1 MSPPRVSRSKT
12 SRTKVKPH
20 YGGSDAAGG
29 EAQSSS
35 QTARATLSLRELLLE
50 GKFRTGERIREVP
63 LAEELGVSR
72 IPLRI
77 ALERLANEGLLEVRP
92 TTGFV
97 VPQFSVSDIYDS
109 IHLRGLIEGNAAK
122 LAAERVKDPR
132 EVAGLHALGYEMIA
146 LVQRRTLTLECLAA
160 YIDLN
165 VQFHAELLRLS
176 GSRIL
181 RRAMEHLSSLPFASP
196 SSFLRGHYL
205 APQFREMFLL
215 ALDHHRGVADAIVN
229 HDGARAESIMAEHA
243 HLAWRNLEFALQ
255 SSELAKFVPGVKLM
269 KLGQGNDLAATLPS
283 AFTPVFNG

>member
-1 MSPPRVSRSKT
+1 MPRPRLRLAKT
-12 SRTKVKPH
+12 SRTKGKSQFA
-20 YGGSDAAGG
+20 GSDPAGG
-29 EAQSSS
+29 DAQGSS

-50 GKFRTGERIREVP
+50 GKFLPGERIREVP
-63 LAEELGVSR
+63 LAEQLGVSR

-97 VPQFSVSDIYDS
+97 VPQFSVNDIFDA
-109 IHLRGLIEGNAAK
+109 IHLRGLMEGRAAK
-122 LAAERVKDPR
+122 LAAERVTDPR
-132 EVAGLHALGYEMIA
+132 EVAALHALSYEMIA
-146 LVQRRTLTLECLAA
+146 LVQRSTLTLECLAS

-165 VQFHAELLRLS
+165 VQFHTELLRLS
-176 GSRIL
+176 GSRII
-181 RRAMEHLSSLPFASP
+181 RRAMEHVCSLPFASP
-196 SSFLRGHYL
+196 SSFLQRHYL

-229 HDGARAESIMAEHA
+229 HDGERAETIMQEHA

-269 KLGQGNDLAATLPS
+269 KLGNSKDLSLPVQGQERRANS
-283 AFTPVFNG
+283 

>member
-1 MSPPRVSRSKT
+1 MSPPRLSLAKTSRAT
-12 SRTKVKPH
+12 SRTKVK
-20 YGGSDAAGG
+20 
-29 EAQSSS
+29 AQSGASDPADFQGAS

-50 GKFRTGERIREVP
+50 GKFTPGERIREVP

-97 VPQFSVSDIYDS
+97 VPQFSVNDIYDS
-109 IHLRGLIEGNAAK
+109 IHLRGLMEGRAAR

-132 EVAGLHALGYEMIA
+132 EVAALHALSYEMIA
-146 LVQRRTLTLECLAA
+146 LVQRQTLTLDCLAS
-160 YIDLN
+160 YIELN
-165 VQFHAELLRLS
+165 VQFHVELLRLS
-176 GSRIL
+176 GSRII
-181 RRAMEHLSSLPFASP
+181 RRAMEHVNSLPFASP
-196 SSFLRGHYL
+196 SSFLRRHYL

-229 HDGARAESIMAEHA
+229 HDGERAETIMHEHA

-269 KLGQGNDLAATLPS
+269 KLEQGQQL
-283 AFTPVFNG
+283 

>member
-1 MSPPRVSRSKT
+1 
-12 SRTKVKPH
+12 
-20 YGGSDAAGG
+20 
-29 EAQSSS
+29 
-35 QTARATLSLRELLLE
+35 LE
-50 GKFRTGERIREVP
+50 GKFTPGERIREVP

-97 VPQFSVSDIYDS
+97 VPEFSVNDIYDS
-109 IHLRGLIEGNAAK
+109 IHLRGLMEGRAAK

-132 EVAGLHALGYEMIA
+132 EVASLHALSYEMIA
-146 LVQRRTLTLECLAA
+146 LVQRRTLTLDCLAS
-160 YIDLN
+160 YIELN
-165 VQFHAELLRLS
+165 VQFHVELLRLS
-176 GSRIL
+176 GSRII
-181 RRAMEHLSSLPFASP
+181 RRAMEHVNSLPFASP
-196 SSFLRGHYL
+196 SSFLRRHYL

-229 HDGARAESIMAEHA
+229 HDGARAETIMHEHA

-269 KLGQGNDLAATLPS
+269 KLEQGQRL
-283 AFTPVFNG
+283 

>member
-1 MSPPRVSRSKT
+1 MSPPRLSLAKSSRSKAK
-12 SRTKVKPH
+12 SH
-20 YGGSDAAGG
+20 YSVSDSAGG
-29 EAQSSS
+29 DSQGSS

-50 GKFRTGERIREVP
+50 GKFTPGERIREVP

-97 VPQFSVSDIYDS
+97 VPQFSVNDIYDA
-109 IHLRGLIEGNAAK
+109 IHLRGLMEGSAAK

-132 EVAGLHALGYEMIA
+132 EVAALHALSYEMIA
-146 LVQRRTLTLECLAA
+146 LVQRRTLTLECLAS
-160 YIDLN
+160 YIELN
-165 VQFHAELLRLS
+165 SQFHAELLHLS

-181 RRAMEHLSSLPFASP
+181 RRAMEHVCSLPFASP
-196 SSFLRGHYL
+196 SSFLRRHYL

-229 HDGARAESIMAEHA
+229 HDGNRAESIMHEHA
-243 HLAWRNLEFALQ
+243 DLAWRNLEFALQ

-269 KLGQGNDLAATLPS
+269 KLGKGNDSLNATS
-283 AFTPVFNG
+283 TE

>member
-1 MSPPRVSRSKT
+1 MSPPRLSLAKA

-20 YGGSDAAGG
+20 YSGSDSAGG
-29 EAQSSS
+29 DSQGSS

-50 GKFRTGERIREVP
+50 GKFTPGERIREVP

-97 VPQFSVSDIYDS
+97 VPQFSVNDIYDA
-109 IHLRGLIEGNAAK
+109 IHLRGLMEGRAAK

-132 EVAGLHALGYEMIA
+132 EVAALHALSYEMIA

-160 YIDLN
+160 YIELN
-165 VQFHAELLRLS
+165 SQFHAELLRLS

-181 RRAMEHLSSLPFASP
+181 RRAMEHVCSLPFASP
-196 SSFLRGHYL
+196 SSFLRRHYL

-229 HDGARAESIMAEHA
+229 HDGNRAESIMHEHA
-243 HLAWRNLEFALQ
+243 DLAWRNLEFALQ

-269 KLGQGNDLAATLPS
+269 KLGKGTDSLTAT
-283 AFTPVFNG
+283 

>member
-1 MSPPRVSRSKT
+1 MSPPRLSLAKT
-12 SRTKVKPH
+12 SRTKAKSN
-20 YGGSDAAGG
+20 YGGSDSAGG
-29 EAQSSS
+29 DSQGSS

-50 GKFRTGERIREVP
+50 GKFPPGERIREVP

-97 VPQFSVSDIYDS
+97 VPQFSVNDIYDA
-109 IHLRGLIEGNAAK
+109 IHLRGLMEGRAAK

-132 EVAGLHALGYEMIA
+132 EVAALHALSYEMIA
-146 LVQRRTLTLECLAA
+146 LVQRQTLTLECLAA
-160 YIDLN
+160 YIELN
-165 VQFHAELLRLS
+165 SQFHAELLQLS

-181 RRAMEHLSSLPFASP
+181 RRAMEHVCSLPFASP
-196 SSFLRGHYL
+196 SSFLRRHYL

-229 HDGARAESIMAEHA
+229 HDGNRAESIMHEHA
-243 HLAWRNLEFALQ
+243 DLAWRNLEFALQ

-269 KLGQGNDLAATLPS
+269 KLGKGTDALTAT
-283 AFTPVFNG
+283 